1 MKSMVFALV
10 LGFMATIQNYSKVA
24 NASSL
29 EIVEPDEA
37 VMISSSHRSLEAT
50 SGEAGGHTTLA
61 ATPVAPA
68 ATAAEEADGEA
79 GEAAAEGE
87 AETEPAEAGP
97 GEGDE
102 GEAAESAEPEAP
114 AEETEEERE

>member
-10 LGFMATIQNYSKVA
+10 LGFMATIQNYSKVV
-24 NASSL
+24 NATSL

-50 SGEAGGHTTLA
+50 SAEAAGNIAQA

-68 ATAAEEADGEA
+68 ATASEETDGEA
-79 GEAAAEGE
+79 GAAAAEGE
-87 AETEPAEAGP
+87 AETESAGAEA
-97 GEGDE
+97 EGGAE

-114 AEETEEERE
+114 PEETEEERE